1 MYRYFVS
8 CICWGI
14 VNNVFIAAE
23 KMAAGEKEKRSRKKG
38 KTGSASL

>member
-1 MYRYFVS
+1 MK
-8 CICWGI
+8 
-14 VNNVFIAAE
+14 IAAE